1 MKTLKTVTI
10 ILFILAVLL
19 FAGVSGYY
27 SFILDRV
34 SPVISV
40 PEGILDV
47 RVNDGTEALLAGVTA
62 SDNRDGS
69 LTDQIMIQGVSRLLS
84 ANTARVTYV
93 VFDGAKNM
101 GTATRTIRYTD
112 YQRPIISLTQP
123 PVFKPYPEGDSI
135 TELLDAVS
143 ARDVRDGDISDQI
156 QIAAQNVNDSVA
168 GTYRIHLQVTNSM
181 GDTESIPLTVIISES
196 GSSNLGITLR
206 EYITYAS
213 QGEAFDP
220 YAFVSTVGG
229 TRYTSSNRDLAVE
242 SDVDTAV
249 PGYYQVSYRCIQD
262 GHDHTAY
269 LTVVVR

>member
-19 FAGVSGYY
+19 FTGVSGYY

-34 SPVISV
+34 SPVISI

-112 YQRPIISLTQP
+112 
-123 PVFKPYPEGDSI
+123 
-135 TELLDAVS
+135 
-143 ARDVRDGDISDQI
+143 
-156 QIAAQNVNDSVA
+156 
-168 GTYRIHLQVTNSM
+168 
-181 GDTESIPLTVIISES
+181 
-196 GSSNLGITLR
+196 
-206 EYITYAS
+206 
-213 QGEAFDP
+213 
-220 YAFVSTVGG
+220 
-229 TRYTSSNRDLAVE
+229 
-242 SDVDTAV
+242 
-249 PGYYQVSYRCIQD
+249 
-262 GHDHTAY
+262 
-269 LTVVVR
+269 